1 METEGRRGRGGGVRV
16 SAVSE
21 AQYGLWGREDVCE
34 PSARLGPTGQDV
46 PGPGALCQSARD
58 LRARE
63 KPRLA
68 LAHRLIPRPAAFPRG
83 TALRGAAA
91 LHRRRAFFRSF
102 RARGKVGARPL
113 TARADRP

>member
-34 PSARLGPTGQDV
+34 PSDRLWPTGQDG

-83 TALRGAAA
+83 TSLPGAAA
-91 LHRRRAFFRSF
+91 LHRLRALFRSIPAPRKH
-102 RARGKVGARPL
+102 RAYPL
-113 TARADRP
+113 TAL